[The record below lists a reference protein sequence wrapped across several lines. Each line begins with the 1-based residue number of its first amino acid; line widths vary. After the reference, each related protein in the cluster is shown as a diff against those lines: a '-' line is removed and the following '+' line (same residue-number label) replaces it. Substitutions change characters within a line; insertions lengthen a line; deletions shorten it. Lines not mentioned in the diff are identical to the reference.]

1 MNVLEVKGLTK
12 SFGGLMAV
20 KEVALTIKRKE
31 ICSIIGPNGAGK
43 TTLFNLLSNRY
54 AADDGKIIFEGKE
67 INGIPP
73 HKLIDLGIGRT
84 FQITNIFPKLS
95 VFENVQAA
103 VIKNQRQSLSWF
115 RPISKIKDIQNATYA
130 ILEEIGLADKS
141 QAQSSNLPYG
151 DQRRIEIGITLANNP
166 SLLLL
171 DEPTAGMAPEETKS
185 TVDFIQKLN
194 DEHQI
199 TIIII
204 EHDMDVVFSISTNIY
219 VMYLG
224 GIIAYGTPDEISQN
238 QEVIDAYLGG

>member
-1 MNVLEVKGLTK
+1 MYVLEVKGLTK
-12 SFGGLMAV
+12 SFGGLIAV
-20 KEVALTIKRKE
+20 NKVDLTIKRKE
-31 ICSIIGPNGAGK
+31 IYSIIGPNGAGK

-54 AADDGKIIFEGKE
+54 AADEGNIFFEGQE

-73 HKLIDLGIGRT
+73 HKLISLGMGRT
-84 FQITNIFPKLS
+84 FQITNIFPKLT

-103 VIKNQRQSLSWF
+103 VIKNQRQSFSWF
-115 RPISKIKDIQNATYA
+115 RPTSKIKKIQDATYA

-141 QAQSSNLPYG
+141 QMQSSNLPYG

-194 DEHQI
+194 EEHQI
-199 TIIII
+199 TIVII
-204 EHDMDVVFSISTNIY
+204 EHDMDVVFSISNNIY

-224 GIIAYGTPDEISQN
+224 AIIAYGTPDEIAQN
-238 QEVIDAYLGG
+238 QQVIDAYLGG